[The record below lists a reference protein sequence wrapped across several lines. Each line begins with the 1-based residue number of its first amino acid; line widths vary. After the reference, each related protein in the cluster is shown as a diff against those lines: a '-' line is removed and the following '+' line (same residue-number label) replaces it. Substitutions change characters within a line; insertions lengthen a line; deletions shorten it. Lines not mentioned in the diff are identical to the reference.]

1 MKPAFEHGSD
11 MSVRPEDI
19 TSIGV
24 IADKNAEVSR
34 AMVSVDKKMIRQL
47 SDTVTSQG
55 RLKLG
60 ELIDQIFE
68 LGLDLSGQGIQ
79 FYSVKHQAYLWVGK
93 NPIKTNKQAATDE
106 IGSETPKN

>member
-1 MKPAFEHGSD
+1 MGIEKIDSDFARQETPQFILPVTDVEMKPTIRS
-11 MSVRPEDI
+11 EDI

-60 ELIDQIFE
+60 DLIDQIFE
-68 LGLDLSGQGIQ
+68 LGLDLTGQGI
-79 FYSVKHQAYLWVGK
+79 
-93 NPIKTNKQAATDE
+93 
-106 IGSETPKN
+106 

>member
-1 MKPAFEHGSD
+1 MPVPDVEMKPAFEHSSD
-11 MSVRPEDI
+11 MSIKPEDI

-60 ELIDQIFE
+60 DLIDQIFE
-68 LGLDLSGQGIQ
+68 LGLDLSGQGI
-79 FYSVKHQAYLWVGK
+79 
-93 NPIKTNKQAATDE
+93 
-106 IGSETPKN
+106 